1 MFVLAVDLQV
11 FLYQEPLGA
20 EGAGVWEQLRLSMG
34 RRLVSN
40 HQQMLPV
47 NFATD
52 GASRP
57 RFFVVDKG
65 NVPLQGVLVVVGL
78 VAVLAPELV
87 ISVSPVSVLNL
98 RTLPSVS
105 VPGLKVRGK
114 AFLGAC

>member
-1 MFVLAVDLQV
+1 MFVLVVDLQV
-11 FLYQEPLGA
+11 FLNQEPLEA

-52 GASRP
+52 GASRSG
-57 RFFVVDKG
+57 FFEVNKG
-65 NVPLQGVLVVVGL
+65 HMSLQGVLVVVGL

-98 RTLPSVS
+98 RALPSVR
-105 VPGLKVRGK
+105 VPGLQVCGQ
-114 AFLGAC
+114 AFLGSC